1 MGDVVRART
10 IVVVLDTG
18 RRKLELLFGEHERKR
33 VIQELRELA
42 NKLEK
47 LEKLR

>member
-18 RRKLELLFGEHERKR
+18 RRKIELLFGDHERTR
-33 VIQELRELA
+33 LVQELREAA

-47 LEKLR
+47 LR